1 MYIERVTT
9 THKSADRLAEVAR
22 LKNTGSS
29 QTPAETWQD
38 YQDLLARMSPNL
50 STGDAEEMFYLTM
63 LAMYSRAGFLED
75 VERIYDKVMSRNYG
89 W

>member
-1 MYIERVTT
+1 
-9 THKSADRLAEVAR
+9 
-22 LKNTGSS
+22 
-29 QTPAETWQD
+29 
-38 YQDLLARMSPNL
+38 MSPNL